1 MSAPA
6 VSVLMTAFN
15 RERYI
20 ALAIESVLGQSFED
34 FELVVVDDAS
44 DDRTVDIARKYEAD
58 PRVRVV
64 VNERNLGDYPNRN
77 RAAALAR
84 GEFIKYHDSD
94 DVMYP
99 HCLAAMAPPLRAAPS
114 AGLALSSGWHWPG
127 GPCPLLLTPRLAYQ
141 REFLGQG
148 LFMCGPAGALMRA
161 NVFRSLG
168 AFPERGA
175 ASDYVFWL
183 KACATV
189 PVLLVPADLF
199 WYRIHPGQEI
209 QSPVAARE
217 YALVPGEA
225 WRALAAPSCP
235 LNAAEREQA
244 RKNLAY
250 TVVKQTLHDVRAGRW
265 RIARRRLRHAGLSA
279 GDWLR
284 YARPA
289 RRTASA
295 GTPLDSFGE
304 YVTSPWSS
312 SSCSPDRGREGR
324 TWERA

>member
-1 MSAPA
+1 MMARQPA

-20 ALAIESVLGQSFED
+20 APAIESVLAQTFED
-34 FELVVVDDAS
+34 FELLVVDDAS
-44 DDRTVDIARKYEAD
+44 RDGTVDIARTYEAD

-77 RAAALAR
+77 RAAGLAR

-99 HCLAAMAPPLRAAPS
+99 HCVASMVPPLRAEPS

-127 GPCPLLLTPRLAYQ
+127 GPCPMLLTPRLAYQ

-148 LFMCGPAGALMRA
+148 LFMCGPAGALIRTD
-161 NVFRSLG
+161 VFRSLG
-168 AFPERGA
+168 GFPERGA
-175 ASDYVFWL
+175 ASDYIFWL

-189 PVLLVPADLF
+189 GVLLVPADLF

-209 QSPVAARE
+209 QNPVAARE

-225 WRALAAPSCP
+225 WRALGAPGCP
-235 LNAAEREQA
+235 LDAAEREQA

-265 RIARRRLRHAGLSA
+265 GLAGRRLRHAGLSA
-279 GDWLR
+279 ADWLR

-289 RRTASA
+289 RRTTAA
-295 GTPLDSFGE
+295 GTPLDSDGQ
-304 YVTSPWSS
+304 YVKSPWSS
-312 SSCSPDRGREGR
+312 SVLSSEHDRKL
-324 TWERA
+324 RA